1 MEDKLRVLYVDDEPS
16 LLDIGKMFL
25 EKGGAFSID
34 TLTSAIVALDQLK
47 TVRYDAIISDY
58 QMPEMDGITFLK
70 QLKASGNNTPF
81 IIFTGRGREEV
92 VIEALNS
99 GADFYI
105 QKGGEPK
112 SQFAEL
118 SHKIKTA
125 VNRKKTE
132 KLAKDTERRLYDI
145 INFLPDA
152 TFAID
157 AEGNV
162 IAWNRAI
169 EEMTGIPAQDILGKG
184 DYEYSIPFYGERRPI
199 LIDLISTPD
208 EEFGRGKY
216 AIIKKEGDILIA
228 ETTLPRPLG
237 RYSVLMGKA
246 SFLYNDEGHIT
257 GAIESIRDIT
267 EQKRA
272 DAVLKI
278 QSNLTLAL
286 TTCHTLK
293 EALELILDAALQD
306 ESLDSGGIYRADPVT
321 GAVDLV
327 AHRGLSPEIVEHTSH
342 FDADA
347 PQILRAK
354 TGIPFYGRYADI
366 RQPGKDEIRDRE
378 KITALA
384 SIPVLHEGNLVAIM
398 NLASHVHEDIPVHT
412 RHLLETLA
420 AQMGG
425 ALVYIRSKDA
435 LHESRCQLDAMATNI
450 PGVVYRFCV
459 NPDGTYG
466 FDYISERS
474 RQILGLE
481 NDPFTFFDRVTNGI
495 VPESREQ
502 FISSIQHAISTKTLW
517 VFDGWYEK
525 PSGKKIWFSA
535 ISNPLMEN
543 ERLIFDGVI
552 FDNTDSKRAKEEL
565 VKKNDELNASYEQIS
580 AAEEELRANL
590 DEMTRQDLPLKKSQE
605 QLHLAIDSANL
616 GLWDM
621 NLLNGEMVHNQ
632 RWAEMLGFSMDELEK
647 PSEWWGQRVHPDD
660 YQNVLNLSNL
670 HRAGKVPFFDAVYR
684 MKHKNGEWRWVHSQG
699 KIILRDSNGAAL
711 RLIGVNQ
718 DITGQKLAEL
728 DILKKNEELEAS
740 YEELT
745 ATGEVLQQT
754 INDLTQSEQK
764 FSESEEKYRTVF
776 ENTGTATVVI
786 EENGII
792 SLANEEFA
800 QLCGF
805 SKDAIEGKKIWTEF
819 VVKEDLDRMLAQH
832 RLRRQDETKA
842 LTHYEFRFVTKS
854 GDTRNIFISVGVIPQ
869 TKKSVA
875 SLLDITDRKLA
886 EEHYQTIF
894 ENTGTAMII
903 LEADTTISH
912 VNDEMEKIWG
922 YSKDEIEGR
931 VKWPTLVA
939 AEDLPK
945 MLEYHR
951 LRRRDPDS
959 APRNYE
965 FRFSH
970 KDGGLRDAALTVSMI
985 PGTKKSVI
993 SLRDITEL
1001 KKIELALRESEER
1014 LNFAIESA
1022 HLGLWDL
1029 NFVTYE
1035 VVHNRQWTEMLGFSS
1050 AEMDKPSSW
1059 WQERVHP
1066 DDSALVSKSSED
1078 HVAGRAPYFDSIYR
1092 MQHKNGSWRWVHSQ
1106 GKVVSRDNDGR
1117 PLRMIGINRDITE
1130 SKDTEE
1136 KLNEREEK
1144 YRTIFEN
1151 AGDAIAIHDLNG
1163 HFIEVNDIICKRLGY
1178 SREELLTMTVGDVD
1192 DPAHARNVE
1201 GRIQELIKNGHVVFE
1216 TVHITRDGRK
1226 IPVEASAVIFH
1237 LGDKPFIMSIARDIT
1252 ERKVAE
1258 EALLKN
1264 AEELHASYE
1273 ELTASEEELR
1283 QNIDDLGRSEQALR
1297 ENEEKFR
1304 VLSEQLILGIGII
1317 QDGIFQYF
1325 NSGYCAISGYSKE
1338 EIQRW
1343 QPYEYA
1349 KTVHPDDLD
1358 FVTEQIQKKQ
1368 MNSSD
1373 AVTHYSF
1380 RALNKEGA
1388 VLLLDLYS
1396 RTVMYHGRPADLVMF
1411 IDITG
1416 RKVAEESLQQ
1426 ANKKLTLLSSLTRH
1440 DIKNQLTVLLGYLDI
1455 LEQKQPDPTL
1465 TGYFQK
1471 LTTAANR
1478 ISSLIQFTK
1487 EYEKIGTNVP
1497 MWQDTRTLVETAIK
1511 QAPLGQVMV
1520 KNVFPDGAE
1529 VFADP
1534 LIVKVYYNLMDNA
1547 VRYGGEI
1554 TTIRFSV
1561 EEHGDDHVIVCEDD
1575 GEGVALEDKEKIFER
1590 GFGKNTGL
1598 GLALSKEILL
1608 ITGITIKETGEPGK
1622 GARFEMNVPRG
1633 AWRVAGKADK

>member
-132 KLAKDTERRLYDI
+132 KQARDTEKRLNDI

-169 EEMTGIPAQDILGKG
+169 EEMTGIPAKDILGKG
-184 DYEYSIPFYGERRPI
+184 NYEYSIPFYGERRPI
-199 LIDLISTPD
+199 LIDLISIPD

-246 SFLYNDEGHIT
+246 SFLYNDEGHIS

-306 ESLDSGGIYRADPVT
+306 ESLDSGGIYQADPIT

-327 AHRGLSPEIVEHTSH
+327 AHRGLSPEIIEHTSH
-342 FDADA
+342 FDANA

-354 TGIPFYGRYADI
+354 TGTPFYGRYADI

-459 NPDGTYG
+459 NPDGTFG

-481 NDPFTFFDRVTNGI
+481 NNMVTFFDRVTEGI
-495 VPESREQ
+495 VPEYREQ
-502 FISSIQHAISTKTLW
+502 FISSIQHAIKTKTLW
-517 VFDGWYEK
+517 VFDSWYEK

-535 ISNPLMEN
+535 VSNPLMEN
-543 ERLIFDGVI
+543 DRLIFDGVI
-552 FDNTDSKRAKEEL
+552 FDNTERKLAKEEL
-565 VKKNDELNASYEQIS
+565 VKKNEELNASYEQI
-580 AAEEELRANL
+580 AASEEELRANL
-590 DEMTRQDLPLKKSQE
+590 DEMTRQDLALKKSQE
-605 QLHLAIDSANL
+605 QLQLAIDGANL

-621 NLLNGEMVHNQ
+621 NLLNGEMNHNQ

-647 PSEWWGQRVHPDD
+647 PSEWWGQRVHPED

-718 DITGQKLAEL
+718 DITGQKLAEQ
-728 DILKKNEELEAS
+728 DILRKNEELEAS

-745 ATGEVLQQT
+745 ATGEELQKT
-754 INDLTQSEQK
+754 INDLKQSEQK
-764 FSESEEKYRTVF
+764 LSESEEKYR
-776 ENTGTATVVI
+776 
-786 EENGII
+786 
-792 SLANEEFA
+792 
-800 QLCGF
+800 
-805 SKDAIEGKKIWTEF
+805 
-819 VVKEDLDRMLAQH
+819 
-832 RLRRQDETKA
+832 
-842 LTHYEFRFVTKS
+842 
-854 GDTRNIFISVGVIPQ
+854 
-869 TKKSVA
+869 
-875 SLLDITDRKLA
+875 
-886 EEHYQTIF
+886 TIF

-922 YSKDEIEGR
+922 YSKEEIEGR

-939 AEDLPK
+939 AEDLQK
-945 MLEYHR
+945 MLEYHH

-965 FRFSH
+965 FRFIH

-1029 NFVTYE
+1029 NFVTFE

-1066 DDSALVSKSSED
+1066 DDSAIVSKSSED
-1078 HVAGRAPYFDSIYR
+1078 HVAGRAPYFDCIYR

-1106 GKVVSRDNDGR
+1106 GKVISRENDGR

-1130 SKDTEE
+1130 LKDTEE

-1192 DPAHARNVE
+1192 DPVHARNVE
-1201 GRIQELIKNGHVVFE
+1201 DRIQELIKNGHVLFE
-1216 TVHITRDGRK
+1216 TVHIARDGRK
-1226 IPVEASAVIFH
+1226 IPIEASAVIFH
-1237 LGDKPFIMSIARDIT
+1237 LGDKPFILSIARDIT
-1252 ERKVAE
+1252 ERKMAE

-1297 ENEEKFR
+1297 ENEERFR
-1304 VLSEQLILGIGII
+1304 VLSEQSILGIGII
-1317 QDGIFQYF
+1317 QDGVFQYF

-1343 QPYEYA
+1343 QPYEYT

-1388 VLLLDLYS
+1388 VLLLELYS
-1396 RTVMYHGRPADLVMF
+1396 RTVMYHGRPADFVMF

-1455 LEQKQPDPTL
+1455 LEQKQSDPTL
-1465 TGYFQK
+1465 TEYFQK
-1471 LTTAANR
+1471 LANAANR

-1487 EYEKIGTNVP
+1487 EYEKIGINAPV
-1497 MWQDTRTLVETAIK
+1497 WQDTRNLVETAAK

-1547 VRYGGEI
+1547 VRYGGKI

-1561 EEHGDDHVIVCEDD
+1561 EEHGEDHVIVCEDD

-1598 GLALSKEILL
+1598 GLALSREILD
-1608 ITGITIKETGEPGK
+1608 ITGITIKETGVPGK
-1622 GARFEMNVPRG
+1622 GARFEMAVTKG
-1633 AWRVAGKADK
+1633 SWRMAGKADL